1 MTGTDIFAQ
10 VAKPPGLDA
19 SLGALL
25 IGIIL
30 GQCLYGALCVQVF
43 CYYQHNFKNDPL
55 YIKFM
60 VTSSCIIFHFLICGK
75 RLLETVHTVFLCVTL
90 YQTAVTHYGEV
101 DYLAIA
107 PWPMIYS
114 VLVTGLVETP
124 VQIFFAYRV
133 YALSK
138 WRIIPSITIIAAVAC
153 LGITITDSIRASKI
167 KFQVEFQDSSL
178 ALIATALAMGVA
190 VDVSNTVCLV
200 WILVQSKGPVNR
212 TRQMVDTLVVWT
224 IERGKR
230 TIIHI
235 PFLLCA
241 STHLDW
247 SHHVCS

>member
-1 MTGTDIFAQ
+1 MTATNIFAQ

-60 VTSSCIIFHFLICGK
+60 VVWCW
-75 RLLETVHTVFLCVTL
+75 LLETVHTVFLCVTL

-133 YALSK
+133 YTLSK
-138 WRIIPSITIIAAVAC
+138 WRIIPSITMITAVAC
-153 LGITITDSIRASKI
+153 LGITIVDSIRASNM
-167 KFQVEFQDSSL
+167 KFIIEFQDSSL
-178 ALIATALAMGVA
+178 ALIATALAMRVA

-200 WILVQSKGPVNR
+200 WILVQSKGAVSR
-212 TRQMVDTLVVWT
+212 
-224 IERGKR
+224 
-230 TIIHI
+230 
-235 PFLLCA
+235 
-241 STHLDW
+241 
-247 SHHVCS
+247 